1 MADREL
7 RKKQITT
14 KRHTQI
20 LNAATE
26 IFVRKGF
33 TDATIPEIAKL
44 SGLAA
49 GTIYIYYPNK
59 RELFIAVIEGLIV
72 IPVQTIFKKDTKN
85 DLTHTIQD
93 VVDDRLGMLQS
104 EAFPRLMSL
113 IGDIQRDAELRS
125 IFTEKLMR
133 PFLGYVENI
142 YCERIKAGELRQ
154 MDPELVVRMIGGMM
168 LGINLLK
175 SIEGENSSLNRLSK
189 EKIARE
195 MINFILFGLSNN
207 KSEFKQE
214 KK

>member
-7 RKKQITT
+7 RKKQITA
-14 KRHTQI
+14 KRQAQI

-33 TDATIPEIAKL
+33 ADATIPEIAKL

-49 GTIYIYYPNK
+49 GTIYIYYPGK
-59 RELFIAVIEGLIV
+59 RELFIAVIESLIV
-72 IPVQTIFKKDTKN
+72 IPVQTIFKRDSKN

-125 IFTEKLMR
+125 MFTEKLMR
-133 PFLGYVENI
+133 PFLGYMENI
-142 YCERIKAGELRQ
+142 YCERIKAGELKQ

-175 SIEGENSSLNRLSK
+175 SIEGENSPLNRLSK

-207 KSEFKQE
+207 NSEFKQE
-214 KK
+214 IK

>member
-49 GTIYIYYPNK
+49 GTIYIYYPGK

-93 VVDDRLGMLQS
+93 VVDDRLGMLQG

-125 IFTEKLMR
+125 MFTEKLMR
-133 PFLGYVENI
+133 PFLEYMENI

-189 EKIARE
+189 EKIAEE

-207 KSEFKQE
+207 NSEFKRE

>member
-1 MADREL
+1 MADWEL
-7 RKKQITT
+7 RKKQITA
-14 KRHTQI
+14 KRQAQI

-33 TDATIPEIAKL
+33 ADATIPEIAKL

-49 GTIYIYYPNK
+49 GTIYIYYPGK
-59 RELFIAVIEGLIV
+59 RELFIAVIESLIV
-72 IPVQTIFKKDTKN
+72 IPVQTIFKRDSKN

-125 IFTEKLMR
+125 MFTEKLMR
-133 PFLGYVENI
+133 PFLGYMENI
-142 YCERIKAGELRQ
+142 YCERIKAGELKQ
-154 MDPELVVRMIGGMM
+154 LDPELVVRMIGGMM

-175 SIEGENSSLNRLSK
+175 SIEGENSPLNRLSK

-207 KSEFKQE
+207 NSEFKQE
-214 KK
+214 IK

>member
-1 MADREL
+1 MADWEL
-7 RKKQITT
+7 RKKQITA
-14 KRHTQI
+14 KRQAQI

-33 TDATIPEIAKL
+33 ADATIPEIAKL

-49 GTIYIYYPNK
+49 GTIYIYYPGK
-59 RELFIAVIEGLIV
+59 RELFIAVIESLIV
-72 IPVQTIFKKDTKN
+72 IPVQTIFKRDSKN

-125 IFTEKLMR
+125 MFTEKLMR
-133 PFLGYVENI
+133 PFLGYMENI
-142 YCERIKAGELRQ
+142 YCERIKAGELKQ

-175 SIEGENSSLNRLSK
+175 SIEGENSPLNRLSK

-207 KSEFKQE
+207 NSEFKQE
-214 KK
+214 IK

>member
-1 MADREL
+1 MAYREL

-49 GTIYIYYPNK
+49 GTIYIYYPGK
-59 RELFIAVIEGLIV
+59 RELFIAVIESLIV
-72 IPVQTIFKKDTKN
+72 IPVQTIFKRDSKN

-125 IFTEKLMR
+125 MFTEKLMR
-133 PFLGYVENI
+133 PFLGYMENI
-142 YCERIKAGELRQ
+142 YCERIKAGELKQ

-175 SIEGENSSLNRLSK
+175 SIEGENSPLNRLSK

-207 KSEFKQE
+207 NSEFKQE
-214 KK
+214 IK

>member
-7 RKKQITT
+7 RKKQITA
-14 KRHTQI
+14 KRQAQI

-33 TDATIPEIAKL
+33 ADATIPEIAKL

-49 GTIYIYYPNK
+49 GTIYIYYPGK
-59 RELFIAVIEGLIV
+59 RELFIAVIESLIV
-72 IPVQTIFKKDTKN
+72 IPVQTIFKRDSKN

-125 IFTEKLMR
+125 MFTEKLMR
-133 PFLGYVENI
+133 PFLGYMENI

-175 SIEGENSSLNRLSK
+175 SIEGENSPLNRLSK

-207 KSEFKQE
+207 NSEFKQE
-214 KK
+214 IK

>member
-7 RKKQITT
+7 RKKQITA
-14 KRHTQI
+14 KRQAQT

-33 TDATIPEIAKL
+33 ADATIPEIAKL

-49 GTIYIYYPNK
+49 GTIYIYYPGK
-59 RELFIAVIEGLIV
+59 RELFIAVIESLIV
-72 IPVQTIFKKDTKN
+72 IPVQTIFKRDSKN

-125 IFTEKLMR
+125 MFTEKLMR
-133 PFLGYVENI
+133 PFLGYMENI
-142 YCERIKAGELRQ
+142 YCERIKAGELKQ

-175 SIEGENSSLNRLSK
+175 SIEGENSPLNRLSK

-207 KSEFKQE
+207 NSEFKQE
-214 KK
+214 IK